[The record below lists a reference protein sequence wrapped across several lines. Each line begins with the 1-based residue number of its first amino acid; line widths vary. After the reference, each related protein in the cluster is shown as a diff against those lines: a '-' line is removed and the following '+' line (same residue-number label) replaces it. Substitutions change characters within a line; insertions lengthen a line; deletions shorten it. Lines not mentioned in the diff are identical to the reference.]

1 MVLVTAKNGLS
12 GTFIPKRLTAT
23 YTITSATAP
32 RRMPA
37 ATGPAAEPP
46 PPDRAGLRQ
55 ERHQGRDD
63 QDGLEPLAHEQH
75 ERLREEVRARAAVGD
90 QPLGALEARQQA
102 GVNRVELVAS
112 RTPSRPRAQAGERV

>member
-37 ATGPAAEPP
+37 ATGPGAEPP
-46 PPDRAGLRQ
+46 PPDPAEVSRALQNRIVPKPSRYTARNAT
-55 ERHQGRDD
+55 EASANP
-63 QDGLEPLAHEQH
+63 EPLDKAPSIRPVTNAAHF
-75 ERLREEVRARAAVGD
+75 A
-90 QPLGALEARQQA
+90 P
-102 GVNRVELVAS
+102 
-112 RTPSRPRAQAGERV
+112 